1 MVSNLSD
8 SLPFTRRQILIMND
22 GQNQLTP
29 IQRKKKAIELYTRTS
44 MTQEQIAQKLGV
56 DRTSVNKYL
65 AKIDCTAVEKEKLN
79 LLRKELVDQL
89 QARLAALRIDG
100 DYRAIMCEI
109 KVMERM
115 CKMLGIDAAQEL
127 NISVELPTKAE
138 YIIDVDPQDKSS

>member
-1 MVSNLSD
+1 MD
-8 SLPFTRRQILIMND
+8 S

-56 DRTSVNKYL
+56 DRSSVNKYL
-65 AKIDCTAVEKEKLN
+65 RGVDCVQIEKGKLD
-79 LLRKELVDQL
+79 LLRRELVDQL
-89 QARLAALRIDG
+89 QARLASLRLDG